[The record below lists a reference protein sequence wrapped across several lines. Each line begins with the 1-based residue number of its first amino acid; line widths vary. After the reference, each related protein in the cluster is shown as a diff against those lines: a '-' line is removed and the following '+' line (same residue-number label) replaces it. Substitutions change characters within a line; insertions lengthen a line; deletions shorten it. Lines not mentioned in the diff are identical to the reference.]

1 MGGLRTGIKPVH
13 IASASKM
20 VTDFSGMPI
29 QPHKVCLQHLTSML
43 PDMLFVLHTCLCP
56 NQADVVVQFQTQ
68 QLSVTLLQIALYW
81 LYYGYTM
88 AMARLYYGLARPEF

>member
-29 QPHKVCLQHLTSML
+29 QPHKVCLHHLTSML
-43 PDMLFVLHTCLCP
+43 CAPDMLVGAYLLVST
-56 NQADVVVQFQTQ
+56 QADIVI
-68 QLSVTLLQIALYW
+68 QLQSAITRTYITVCSIL
-81 LYYGYTM
+81 
-88 AMARLYYGLARPEF
+88 AMAWPDLNPECS